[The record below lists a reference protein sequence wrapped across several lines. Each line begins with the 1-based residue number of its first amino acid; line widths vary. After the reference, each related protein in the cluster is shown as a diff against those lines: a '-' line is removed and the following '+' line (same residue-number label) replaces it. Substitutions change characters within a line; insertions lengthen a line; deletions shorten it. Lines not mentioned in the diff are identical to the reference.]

1 MHVGRP
7 TYPDRWRIR
16 ATDSSPAPLLG
27 AGGRPSPTAMPTFA
41 LRSDTVR
48 DLGIVLYGVVL
59 PMTKES
65 IATFESTYA
74 LHCTDFFNVDLEQV
88 SKDVWY
94 FSTTIA
100 YVGDEALSRRRL
112 RMVVRSVQET
122 GTGSVLIKYNQAL
135 EYRADPEVIDLTKVV
150 EAPFMTKGRR
160 RTLSDLLVASGDPAY
175 KNLQGVGMLVRP
187 GEAHTD
193 PQAKFN
199 PDDIISLVET
209 YALPSF
215 PIIIGVCVGIGI
227 VLLLVGG
234 YMLYKR
240 QSRKSSSKSNNVGDD
255 NTT

>member
-160 RTLSDLLVASGDPAY
+160 RTLSDLLVASGDAAY
-175 KNLQGVGMLVRP
+175 ENLQGVGKLVGP
-187 GEAHTD
+187 GED
-193 PQAKFN
+193 PADPKSN
-199 PDDIISLVET
+199 T
-209 YALPSF
+209 NA
-215 PIIIGVCVGIGI
+215 IIIGVCAGVGG
-227 VLLLVGG
+227 LLLLGG
-234 YMLYKR
+234 AFMLYKR
-240 QSRKSSSKSNNVGDD
+240 RSGKSKSKGDMVGDD
-255 NTT
+255 DKPPSQLAVST